1 MTDFAT
7 EAGHWYKADGTP
19 CYTME
24 GKNGPRP
31 TTLRD
36 ARKLILYPSVTKIIK
51 EAAAPGLES
60 WKRKNLLLAAMTLPR
75 LPDEDPDNFIKRV
88 AIDAEAQAS
97 KARDRGTQIHAE
109 IETAL
114 GGGEISE
121 FALPVLRWLRDQ
133 FPDAQWQPERSF
145 ASRLGFGGKL
155 DAYAPG
161 VVIDFKTSDFAI
173 EDEVGGW
180 DEQLMQLSA
189 CSIGLNE
196 DLAKVQA
203 FNLFVSTR
211 APGIV
216 KPVYWHVD
224 DLRRGWRMFEC
235 LLSYW
240 MLRNKYDPHQS
251 PTCK

>member
-1 MTDFAT
+1 MADFAT
-7 EAGHWYKADGTP
+7 EAGHWYRPDGSP
-19 CYTME
+19 CYEME

-36 ARKLILYPSVTKIIK
+36 ARKLNLYPSVTKIIK

-60 WKRKNLLLAAMTLPR
+60 WKRKQLLLAAMTLPR
-75 LPDEDPDNFIKRV
+75 LPDEDEDSFIKRV
-88 AIDAEAQAS
+88 AIDADAQSS
-97 KARDRGTQIHAE
+97 KARETGTRIHAE
-109 IETAL
+109 IEIAL

-121 FALPVLRWLRDQ
+121 YALPVLRWLRDE
-133 FPDAQWQPERSF
+133 FPDANWQPERSF
-145 ASRLGFGGKL
+145 ASRLGYGGKL

-161 VVIDFKTSDFAI
+161 IVIDFKTSDFAI

-180 DEQLMQLSA
+180 DEQLLQLSA

-196 DLAKVQA
+196 DLATVKA
-203 FNLFVSTR
+203 LNLFVSTR

-216 KPVYWHVD
+216 KAVYWSSEE
-224 DLRRGWRMFEC
+224 LRRGWLMFDC

-240 MLRNKYDPHQS
+240 MLRNRYEPERQ
-251 PTCK
+251 P